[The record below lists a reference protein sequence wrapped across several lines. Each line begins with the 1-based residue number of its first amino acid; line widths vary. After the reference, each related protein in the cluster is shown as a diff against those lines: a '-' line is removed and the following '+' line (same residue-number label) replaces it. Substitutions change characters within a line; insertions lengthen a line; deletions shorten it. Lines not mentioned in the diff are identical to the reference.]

1 MCHIIYMS
9 FVNSLALPYFWIL
22 SHKRHGFRE
31 NLIWN
36 KMCVLMSRTSF
47 YETFLVIRRNERNAI
62 KKMSIGLHV
71 NYTSFLSD
79 FNVTWIFSTYF
90 LRIIKQISRKS
101 VKWKLMY
108 YMWTKLTV
116 ALRNFAN
123 APKNGPSYRAS
134 CEPTNIK
141 TKKCEFTPRP
151 ILTPKSYSPHSKFPI
166 HLG

>member
-1 MCHIIYMS
+1 ME
-9 FVNSLALPYFWIL
+9 AD
-22 SHKRHGFRE
+22 
-31 NLIWN
+31 
-36 KMCVLMSRTSF
+36 VLHADEANGRT
-47 YETFLVIRRNERNAI
+47 V
-62 KKMSIGLHV
+62 M
-71 NYTSFLSD
+71 
-79 FNVTWIFSTYF
+79 
-90 LRIIKQISRKS
+90 
-101 VKWKLMY
+101 
-108 YMWTKLTV
+108 TKLTV